1 MSKELRSIVNA
12 KKKVFR
18 EFCVE
23 WNDDIE
29 KKFLEEVSK
38 HPNDDPEVIMDIV
51 SHDAL
56 IRGINSFR

>member
-1 MSKELRSIVNA
+1 MSKELRSIVNT

-18 EFCVE
+18 EFYVE

-29 KKFLEEVSK
+29 KKFLKEVSK

>member
-18 EFCVE
+18 EFYVE

-29 KKFLEEVSK
+29 KILGGGEQTS
-38 HPNDDPEVIMDIV
+38 
-51 SHDAL
+51 
-56 IRGINSFR
+56 

>member
-18 EFCVE
+18 EFYVE

-29 KKFLEEVSK
+29 KKILGGGEQTS
-38 HPNDDPEVIMDIV
+38 
-51 SHDAL
+51 
-56 IRGINSFR
+56 